1 MVLKLGHFGK
11 YIIKILKGIEMW
23 LWRMMQKISVRNEV
37 VVHRVKENINILHTI
52 KKGRLTELVASCVL
66 IAFQNALVDEKQREN
81 RSDGKTRR
89 KAQAAIGWPQGKEE
103 ILEIERGRTRP
114 HSVKKSLLK
123 RLRICRNT
131 SCGMTG
137 NVTVFKLHTG
147 WTGLN
152 GIALQVHSQ
161 RHDWKH
167 PAFLPVSQN
176 KFLSEHK
183 FTNVTNDLHNSS
195 VLVMLSI
202 DVDYCRILYNE
213 NQSDFNIIKWQVK
226 FNPVA

>member
-89 KAQAAIGWPQGKEE
+89 KAQAAIG
-103 ILEIERGRTRP
+103 
-114 HSVKKSLLK
+114 
-123 RLRICRNT
+123 
-131 SCGMTG
+131 
-137 NVTVFKLHTG
+137 
-147 WTGLN
+147 
-152 GIALQVHSQ
+152 
-161 RHDWKH
+161 
-167 PAFLPVSQN
+167 
-176 KFLSEHK
+176 
-183 FTNVTNDLHNSS
+183 
-195 VLVMLSI
+195 
-202 DVDYCRILYNE
+202 
-213 NQSDFNIIKWQVK
+213 
-226 FNPVA
+226 